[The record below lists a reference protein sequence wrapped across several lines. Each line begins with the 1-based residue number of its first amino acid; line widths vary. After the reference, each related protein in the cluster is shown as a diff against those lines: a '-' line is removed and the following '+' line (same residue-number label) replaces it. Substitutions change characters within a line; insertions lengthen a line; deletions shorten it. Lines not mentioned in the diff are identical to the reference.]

1 MDFGGLKEFKGWLEY
16 MFDHTTLI
24 AKDDP
29 HLENFRQLSRMGRN
43 VMGAS
48 PGHGILE
55 LREVDGVGCEK
66 FAEMIYNKM
75 DSIIKKS
82 IYDCVALNPTVRIK
96 SVEVFEH
103 GANSAIYEA

>member
-1 MDFGGLKEFKGWLEY
+1 

-29 HLENFRQLSRMGRN
+29 YLENFQQMSRMGRN
-43 VMGAS
+43 VMGSAQ
-48 PGHGILE
+48 GHGILE

-66 FAEMIYNKM
+66 FAEMIFNKM

-82 IYDCVALNPTVRIK
+82 VYDFTALNPTVRLK